1 MRRAV
6 VVGRARGALDEYAAA
21 CTLCAFDD
29 VLVVGAM
36 GVDFPDR
43 IDHLVSFHAELFCLW
58 AEKRAVAG
66 YSPAVNYWGAIY
78 RGRRLGERV
87 KVPAPLRYV
96 ECIGGSSG
104 FMAVHVALDALDVD
118 RVVLAGVPMDAAAA
132 HYGSDQPWDEA
143 DKYWGTWLGNV
154 DRLRGRVRSMSGRTR
169 NVFGEPDKEWLL
181 NE

>member
-6 VVGRARGALDEYAAA
+6 IVGRARGALDEYAAA
-21 CTLCAFDD
+21 CAFCTFDD

-36 GVDFPDR
+36 AVDFPDR

-58 AEKRAVAG
+58 AEKRTAAG
-66 YSPAVNYWGAIY
+66 YPPAANYWGAIY
-78 RGRRLGERV
+78 RGRRLGENV

-96 ECIGGSSG
+96 ECVGGSSG
-104 FMAVHVALDALDVD
+104 FMAVQTALDALGVA

-132 HYGSDQPWDEA
+132 HYGDAQPWDEA
-143 DKYWGTWLGNV
+143 DKYWGTWLEHM

-169 NVFGEPDKEWLL
+169 DSLGFPDKEWLL